1 LANIAPKAF
10 KVYSKAAPDAT
21 YEELEQAFRLNNL
34 NTYLIATVSQGIQ
47 PLITF
52 DADAK
57 SSRKK
62 SYPRR

>member
-1 LANIAPKAF
+1 M
-10 KVYSKAAPDAT
+10 YSKAAPDAT

-52 DADAK
+52 DADAN

>member
-1 LANIAPKAF
+1 M
-10 KVYSKAAPDAT
+10 YSKAAPDAT